1 MKITDITTI
10 RLRYDMPVPMA
21 DAIHYMPARPLLIVQ
36 VHTDTGLTGIG
47 EAATYGGDLEST
59 EALVLNTLKPI
70 VVGEDPFAIERLWQ
84 KMATQPHQRGSRGM
98 LMMAISGVDI
108 ALWDIVGQAARVP
121 LYRLLGGFRDT
132 LTAYASAGFYS
143 REKNAQALADEV
155 AGYVENGF
163 EWVKIKVGRNPD
175 LLWNP
180 LHLMQASDYATATFE
195 EDIERVQAARSAI
208 GSRARLA
215 IDANNAW
222 SPSEALRFMD
232 AIGPDRIAWLEEPVA
247 TEDRRGSAEV
257 ARMLTTPVAGYETET
272 GLAGFRDCIV
282 SGAVDIVQPDVI
294 WTGGIT
300 PCRKIAALAEA
311 FNLPVVPHVFSSGL
325 STIANMHFIA
335 SLPNGG
341 LLEFDQNPNPLRS
354 ELFEEPIVVNPQ
366 GKVSMPSAPGL
377 GVHLSQTTIDRYRV

>member
-10 RLRYDMPVPMA
+10 RLRYEMPVPMA

-36 VHTDTGLTGIG
+36 VHTDQGLTGLG

-59 EALVLNTLKPI
+59 EALVLNVLKPI
-70 VVGEDPFAIERLWQ
+70 VVGEDPFAVERIWQ

-143 REKNAQALADEV
+143 REKTAQALADEV
-155 AGYVENGF
+155 AGYVEKGF

-180 LHLMQASDYATATFE
+180 LHQMNASDYATATFE
-195 EDIERVQAARSAI
+195 EDIERVQAARTAT

-222 SPSEALRFMD
+222 SPAEALRFME

-272 GLAGFRDCIV
+272 GLAGFRDSIV

-325 STIANMHFIA
+325 STIANMNFIA

-354 ELFEEPIVVNPQ
+354 ELFEEPITVNAQ
-366 GKVSMPSAPGL
+366 GKVSLPSAPGL
-377 GVHLSQTTIDRYRV
+377 GVRLSQATIDRYRV

>member
-1 MKITDITTI
+1 MKITEITTF
-10 RLRYDMPVPMA
+10 RLRYDMPIPMA
-21 DAIHYMPARPLLIVQ
+21 DAIHYMPARPVLVVQ
-36 VHTDTGLTGIG
+36 VHTDEGFTGIG

-59 EALVLNTLKPI
+59 ESLVLNTLKPI
-70 VVGEDPFAIERLWQ
+70 VIGEDPFAVERMWQ

-108 ALWDIVGQAARVP
+108 ALWDIIGQAARVP

-143 REKNAQALADEV
+143 REKTAQALADEV

-175 LLWNP
+175 LFWNP

-195 EDIERVQAARSAI
+195 EDIERVQAARTAI

-222 SPSEALRFMD
+222 SPSEALRFME
-232 AIGPDRIAWLEEPVA
+232 AIGTDRIAWLEEPVA

-257 ARMLTTPVAGYETET
+257 ARRLTTPVAGYETET

-311 FNLPVVPHVFSSGL
+311 FHLPVVPHVFSSGL

-354 ELFEEPIVVNPQ
+354 ELFEEPIVVNPH
-366 GKVSMPSAPGL
+366 GKVSMPSGPGL
-377 GVHLSQTTIDRYRV
+377 GVRLSQTTIDRYRV

>member
-1 MKITDITTI
+1 MKITDVSTI

-21 DAIHYMPARPLLIVQ
+21 DAIHFMPARPLLIVQ
-36 VHTDTGLTGIG
+36 VHTDAGLTGIG

-70 VVGEDPFAIERLWQ
+70 VVGEDPFAVERMWQ

-121 LYRLLGGFRDT
+121 LYRLFGGFRDT

-143 REKNAQALADEV
+143 RDKNAQALADEV
-155 AGYVENGF
+155 AKYVENGF

-195 EDIERVQAARSAI
+195 EDIERVQAARTAI

-232 AIGPDRIAWLEEPVA
+232 AIGPERIAWLEEPVA

-257 ARMLTTPVAGYETET
+257 ARRLTTPVAGYETET
-272 GLAGFRDCIV
+272 GLAGFRDSIV

-354 ELFEEPIVVNPQ
+354 ELFEEPILVNPH
-366 GKVSMPSAPGL
+366 GKVSMPNAPGL
-377 GVHLSQTTIDRYRV
+377 GVRLSQETIDRYRV